1 MDFESA
7 KQNAIEV
14 MEKTECSD
22 KLINPEYY
30 CPEVNQL
37 TQEYGQSAQSVLHQ
51 SAPVAEYPEGRAP
64 VTSNDIDRLT
74 CQIKALHLPL

>member
-14 MEKTECSD
+14 MEKTKYSD

-30 CPEVNQL
+30 HPEVNQL
-37 TQEYGQSAQSVLHQ
+37 TQEYG
-51 SAPVAEYPEGRAP
+51 
-64 VTSNDIDRLT
+64 
-74 CQIKALHLPL
+74 